1 MIVSHRRSHSIPL
14 DIHAWSDHPEINIL
28 VDKVWHSLGQQRQVS
43 LTPKGNR
50 KGADP
55 KRLIK
60 VLLVHLYEAF
70 LDNPALWTTVA
81 RSSKAYAPTSRYNSL
96 NISFKIVQLI
106 DGLVEL
112 GYLELA
118 GESND
123 KTNVEGN
130 SFTSRIRPSHI
141 LKVGFGTCNAE
152 LFDIHKHK
160 SKIALI
166 LSDFD
171 TDIEGNSI
179 RRRGRGLRQLVEYE
193 DTDETQRMELML
205 YAYNSLLQK
214 TYIDIASLEKTYI
227 DRETKMGV
235 QRISINQTN
244 KFVRRI
250 FSRGSWTNN
259 GWFYG
264 GFWQQL
270 GQNYRKDIFINDK
283 ATIEV
288 DYKGI
293 HPSILSI
300 NKGETFNGYD
310 LGVVIVPA
318 LTKEQ
323 QTKALKLLVLTA
335 LNASSKQQAYNAFR
349 SSSDISL
356 VDQDLGKLIN
366 GFLELNPH
374 LADELFTDQIVNLMY
389 QDSLI
394 AEYVIKKFAYADMP
408 ILSLHDSFIVQY
420 DQILNLKKYMSEACK
435 AVLGKNLNFKRDF
448 HDYTGATQFKDID
461 QNYYNTLANNL
472 PKIEKTERYIRT
484 YNKFELWL
492 DRNSQATK
500 PYRMVGGW
508 KGQKVEW
515 S

>member
-1 MIVSHRRSHSIPL
+1 MIDGAHRSHSRQL
-14 DIHAWSDHPEINIL
+14 DIHAWSEHPEINIL

-43 LTPKGNR
+43 LTPRGKR
-50 KGADP
+50 KGTHP

-60 VLLVHLYEAF
+60 VLLVHLYETF
-70 LDNPALWTTVA
+70 LDDPGRWTTVE
-81 RSSKAYAPTSRYNSL
+81 RSSKSYSPTSRYNSL
-96 NISFKIVQLI
+96 NVSFKIVELI

-118 GESND
+118 VESNE
-123 KTNVEGN
+123 KTNVQGN

-141 LKVGFGTCNAE
+141 LKVGFGTCNVE

-171 TDIEGNSI
+171 TDIEGNPI
-179 RRRGRGLRQLVEYE
+179 RRRGRGLRQLVEYK

-227 DRETKMGV
+227 DRETKMGL
-235 QRISINQTN
+235 QRIPINQTN

-300 NKGETFNGYD
+300 NKGEAFNGYD
-310 LGVVIVPA
+310 LGTVIVPA

-323 QTKALKLLVLTA
+323 QAKAVKLLVLTA
-335 LNASSKQQAYNAFR
+335 LSATSKQQAYNAFR

-356 VDQDLGKLIN
+356 ADQDLGKLIN

-374 LADELFTDQIVNLMY
+374 LAGELFTDQIVNLMY

-394 AEYVIKKFAYADMP
+394 TEYVLKKFAYTDVP
-408 ILSLHDSFIVQY
+408 ILSLNDSFIVQY

-435 AVLGKNLNFKRDF
+435 AVLGKNLNFERDF
-448 HDYTGATQFKDID
+448 HDYTGVTQFKDID
-461 QNYYNTLANNL
+461 QKYYDMLENKL
-472 PKIEKTERYIRT
+472 PEIQKTERYTRT
-484 YNKFELWL
+484 YNKFKLWL
-492 DRNSQATK
+492 DRNSHGTK

-508 KGQKVEW
+508 KGQKVE
-515 S
+515 SS

>member
-1 MIVSHRRSHSIPL
+1 M
-14 DIHAWSDHPEINIL
+14 
-28 VDKVWHSLGQQRQVS
+28 
-43 LTPKGNR
+43 
-50 KGADP
+50 
-55 KRLIK
+55 
-60 VLLVHLYEAF
+60 LVHLYETF
-70 LDNPALWTTVA
+70 LDDPALWTTVG
-81 RSSKAYAPTSRYNSL
+81 RSSKSYAPTSRYNSL

-112 GYLELA
+112 DYLEFA

-123 KTNVEGN
+123 KTDDGPN
-130 SFTSRIRPSHI
+130 SFTSKIRPSHI
-141 LKVGFGTCNAE
+141 LKVGFGTCSAE

-171 TDIEGNSI
+171 TDIEGNLI
-179 RRRGRGLRQLVEYE
+179 RRRGKGLRQLIEYE
-193 DTDETQRMELML
+193 DTHETQRMELML

-214 TYIDIASLEKTYI
+214 TYIDIASLKKTYI
-227 DRETKMGV
+227 DRNTKMGA
-235 QRISINQTN
+235 QRIAINQTN
-244 KFVRRI
+244 KFVSRI

-270 GQNYRKDIFINDK
+270 GKNYRKDIFINDK

-300 NKGETFNGYD
+300 NKGETFNGYQLD
-310 LGVVIVPA
+310 NILVPY

-323 QTKALKLLVLTA
+323 QTKAVKLLILTA
-335 LNASSKQQAYNAFR
+335 LNASSKEQAYNAFR
-349 SSSDISL
+349 SSSDIYL
-356 VDQDLGKLIN
+356 ADQDLGKLIN

-374 LADELFTDQIVNLMY
+374 LEDELFTDQIVNLMY

-394 AEYVIKKFAYADMP
+394 AEHVIKKFTYADKP
-408 ILSLHDSFIVQY
+408 ILSVHDSFIVQY
-420 DQILNLKKYMSEACK
+420 DQILTLKKYMSEACK
-435 AVLGKNLNFKRDF
+435 AVLGKSLNYERDF
-448 HDYTGATQFKDID
+448 HDYTGATQFKDINQKYFD
-461 QNYYNTLANNL
+461 TLANKL
-472 PKIEKTERYIRT
+472 PKIEKTERYVRS
-484 YNKFELWL
+484 YNKFELWS
-492 DRNSQATK
+492 DRNSQGTK

-508 KGQKVEW
+508 KGQKVE
-515 S
+515 

>member
-1 MIVSHRRSHSIPL
+1 MLVGDHRSHARQL
-14 DIHAWSDHPEINIL
+14 DIHAWSEHPEINIL

-43 LTPKGNR
+43 LTPRGKR
-50 KGADP
+50 KGTHP

-70 LDNPALWTTVA
+70 LDDPALWTTVA

-96 NISFKIVQLI
+96 NVSSKIIQLI
-106 DGLVEL
+106 NSLVEL
-112 GYLELA
+112 GYLEFA

-123 KTNVEGN
+123 ETNVEG
-130 SFTSRIRPSHI
+130 SSLTSRIRPSHI

-171 TDIEGNSI
+171 TDIEGNLI
-179 RRRGRGLRQLVEYE
+179 RRSGRGLRQLVEYE

-244 KFVRRI
+244 KFIRRI

-270 GQNYRKDIFINDK
+270 GKNYRKDIFINDK

-310 LGVVIVPA
+310 LDAVIVPH

-323 QTKALKLLVLTA
+323 QSKAVKLLVLTA
-335 LNASSKQQAYNAFR
+335 LNASSKQQAYKAFR

-356 VDQDLGKLIN
+356 TDQDLGKLTS

-374 LADELFTDQIVNLMY
+374 LAGELFTDQIVNLMY

-394 AEYVIKKFAYADMP
+394 TEYVLKKFAYADVP

-461 QNYYNTLANNL
+461 QKYYDKLANNL

-508 KGQKVEW
+508 KGQKVE
-515 S
+515 

>member
-1 MIVSHRRSHSIPL
+1 MIDVAHRSHSRQL
-14 DIHAWSDHPEINIL
+14 DIHAWSEHPEINIL

-43 LTPKGNR
+43 LTPRGKR
-50 KGADP
+50 KGTHP

-60 VLLVHLYEAF
+60 VLLVHLYETF
-70 LDNPALWTTVA
+70 LDDPALWTTVE
-81 RSSKAYAPTSRYNSL
+81 RSSKSYAPTSRYNSL
-96 NISFKIVQLI
+96 NVSFKIVELI

-112 GYLELA
+112 GYLEFSV
-118 GESND
+118 ESYE
-123 KTNVEGN
+123 KTNVQRN
-130 SFTSRIRPSHI
+130 SLTSRIRPSHI
-141 LKVGFGTCNAE
+141 LKVGFGTCNVE

-193 DTDETQRMELML
+193 ETDETQRMELML

-227 DRETKMGV
+227 DRDIKMGV
-235 QRISINQTN
+235 QRIPINQTN
-244 KFVRRI
+244 KFVSRI

-270 GQNYRKDIFINDK
+270 ARNYRKDIFINDK

-310 LGVVIVPA
+310 LDAVIVPA
-318 LTKEQ
+318 LTKKQ
-323 QTKALKLLVLTA
+323 QSKAVKLLVLTA
-335 LNASSKQQAYNAFR
+335 LNASSKHQAYKAFR

-356 VDQDLGKLIN
+356 TDQDLGKLTS

-374 LADELFTDQIVNLMY
+374 LAGELFTDQIVNLMY

-394 AEYVIKKFAYADMP
+394 TEYVLKKFAYADVP

-435 AVLGKNLNFKRDF
+435 AVLGKNLNFEKDF

-461 QNYYNTLANNL
+461 QKYYDVLANKL
-472 PKIEKTERYIRT
+472 PEIQKTERYIRT
-484 YNKFELWL
+484 YNKFKLWL
-492 DRNSQATK
+492 DRNSHGTK

-508 KGQKVEW
+508 KGQKVEP